1 MTYRDR
7 TIWPGSDHPS
17 SRRGSVA
24 LLIGA
29 LAFLALPTSGTAQ
42 APRRIA
48 PPTPLAAATRALI
61 EGKYD
66 DIEALTDKLDA
77 RDPNVVA
84 LKARAS
90 IARGKYADAEAALKP
105 AASRAPTSEAALEL
119 GLLYHMLGRPEA
131 KALLERIAPM
141 ADTSNDP
148 YEVAR
153 AGRALHALGRLQE
166 ANAAYR
172 EAAAGLPMDPAVQ
185 TAWGEVFLD
194 GHENREAMK
203 SFQMAMQVDQ
213 RWAPAL
219 IGAAR
224 TLADE
229 NPPQAS
235 VFIKRALE
243 INPSSVDAQIFI
255 AEQAMDA
262 ERKKEAREALDKA
275 LAVNPSSLDAHSMLA
290 AMLYVEDKQQE
301 FDAQVAKVLAIAPN
315 YGDVFRTAGAFAAHN
330 YRFDEAVALTRR
342 ALTLDGENPGAL
354 ADLGIHL
361 LRTGDEP
368 GARAALD
375 ASFKADPFN
384 RVTFNLLAMLDT
396 LDKFVTVRDGDVVMR
411 LHADEAAVLT
421 DYAMPLAKQA
431 LTTLA
436 GRYEFTPK
444 GPILIEIF
452 PKHDDFAV
460 RNLGLPGMIGAL
472 GACFGRVVTMDSPR
486 ARPPGEFQWEAT
498 LWHELAH
505 VITLQMSN
513 QRLPRWLSEGLSTY
527 EEKLA
532 RPEWARQ
539 MDTDFAAML
548 NHDGAIKLRDLN
560 AAFQN
565 PKLISI
571 AYYQGGL
578 LVEHL
583 QDVYGIAGIRKL
595 LRAYGQGLD
604 TDAALKSA
612 LNTSFDEL
620 QSGFDQTVE
629 KLFGDMRRA
638 IAVPENVN
646 ALRKDAQLE
655 EIKSFANANPRSYPV
670 QIALGSALRKA
681 GQHDEAIQVFERAA
695 ALIPTARGADS
706 PHAQMAAMAMDKK
719 DTARA
724 ITELTAVVANDF
736 DNVEAARDLATLLRQ
751 TKVDISTPAG
761 ADRLRPVYE
770 RIAAIDPFDAEA
782 HTALG
787 QLAMQRNQADA
798 AVREFRTVIA
808 LGPVDRAAAHTDLAE
823 AYFKGGNRADAKKQ
837 TLAALEIAPTYE
849 RAQELLLKLVDGGR
863 Q

>member
-1 MTYRDR
+1 MTFSDR
-7 TIWPGSDHPS
+7 TAWGGSDPPPA
-17 SRRGSVA
+17 RRVSIA

-29 LAFLALPTSGTAQ
+29 LALLALPTFGTAQ
-42 APRRIA
+42 APRRVV
-48 PPTPLAAATRALI
+48 PTSPLAAATKALI
-61 EGKYD
+61 EGRYD
-66 DIEALTDKLDA
+66 EIDTLTEKLDA

-90 IARGKYADAEAALKP
+90 IARGRYAEAETALRP
-105 AASRAPTSEAALEL
+105 AAQRAPTSEAALEL
-119 GLLYHMLGRPEA
+119 GLLYQMLGRPEG
-131 KALLERIAPM
+131 KALLERVAPM

-148 YEVAR
+148 YEMAR
-153 AGRALHALGRLQE
+153 AARALRALGRLQE

-172 EAAAGLPMDPAVQ
+172 EAAAGLSTDPGVQ
-185 TAWGEVFLD
+185 TGWGELFLD
-194 GHENREAMK
+194 SHNLREALR
-203 SFQMAMQVDQ
+203 SFQLAMQLDP
-213 RWAPAL
+213 RWTPAL

-235 VFIKRALE
+235 ALVKRALE
-243 INPSSVDAQIFI
+243 ITPTSVDAHIFL
-255 AEQAMDA
+255 AEQAVDA
-262 ERKKEAREALDKA
+262 EREKEAREALDKA
-275 LAVNPSSLDAHSMLA
+275 LAVNPSSLEARAMLA
-290 AMLYVEDKQQE
+290 AIAYVEDKQQE
-301 FDAQVAKVLAIAPN
+301 FDAEVAKTLAIAPN
-315 YGDVFRTAGAFAAHN
+315 YGDVYRTAGAFAARN

-342 ALTLDGENPGAL
+342 ALTLDGQNPRTL

-375 ASFKADPFN
+375 ASFKVDPFDV
-384 RVTFNLLAMLDT
+384 VTFNLLAMLDT
-396 LDKFVTVRDGDVVMR
+396 LDKFVTVRDGDIVMR
-411 LHADEAAVLT
+411 LHPDEAPVLQE
-421 DYAMPLAKQA
+421 YAMPLAKQA
-431 LTTLA
+431 LATLSR
-436 GRYEFTPK
+436 RYEFTPK

-505 VITLQMSN
+505 VVSLQMSN

-527 EEKLA
+527 EERVA

-548 NHDGAIKLRDLN
+548 NRDGAIKLRDLN

-578 LVEHL
+578 LVDHL
-583 QDVYGIAGIRKL
+583 QAVYGDAGIRKL
-595 LRAYGQGLD
+595 LRAYGEGLD
-604 TDAALKSA
+604 SDAALKSA

-620 QSGFDQTVE
+620 QAGFDEMVE
-629 KLFGDMRRA
+629 KQFGAMRKA
-638 IAVPENVN
+638 IAAPENAEV
-646 ALRKDAQLE
+646 LRMSPDLLKPYAAE
-655 EIKSFANANPRSYPV
+655 HPGSYPV
-670 QIALGSALRKA
+670 QITLGLALRKA
-681 GQHDEAIQVFERAA
+681 GQLDEAMKAFERAA

-706 PHAQMAAMAMDKK
+706 PHAQMAAIALERK

-724 ITELTAVVANDF
+724 ITELTAIVANDF
-736 DNVEAARDLATLLRQ
+736 DNIDAARQLATLLRQ
-751 TKVDISTPAG
+751 TNVNMSTPEG
-761 ADRLRPVYE
+761 AARLRPVYE

-782 HTALG
+782 HATLG
-787 QLAMQRNQADA
+787 RLAMQRNEPETA
-798 AVREFRTVIA
+798 AREFRTVIA
-808 LGPVDRAAAHTDLAE
+808 LGPVDRAAAYTDLAE
-823 AYFKGGNRADAKKQ
+823 SYFAAGKRADAKKQ

-863 Q
+863 

>member
-1 MTYRDR
+1 MISPDR
-7 TIWPGSDHPS
+7 TTQGGSDHPT
-17 SRRGSVA
+17 RRGSIA

-29 LAFLALPTSGTAQ
+29 LALLALPTFGTAQ
-42 APRRIA
+42 APRRIVPA
-48 PPTPLAAATRALI
+48 TPLAAATRALV

-66 DIEALTDKLDA
+66 EIEALTEKLDA

-90 IARGKYADAEAALKP
+90 IARGRYAEAEALLRP
-105 AASRAPTSEAALEL
+105 VAVRAPTSEAALEL
-119 GLLYHMLGRPEA
+119 GLLLYKLGRSEA
-131 KALLERIAPM
+131 KGMLERIAPM

-148 YEVAR
+148 YELAR

-172 EAAAGLPMDPAVQ
+172 EAAAGLSMDPAVQ
-185 TAWGEVFLD
+185 TAWGELFLD
-194 GHENREAMK
+194 SHNVREALR
-203 SFQMAMQVDQ
+203 SFQMAMQIDQ
-213 RWAPAL
+213 RWTPAL

-235 VFIKRALE
+235 ALVKRALE
-243 INPSSVDAQIFI
+243 VTPSSVDAQIFI
-255 AEQAMDA
+255 AEQALDA

-275 LAVNPSSLDAHSMLA
+275 LAVNPSSLDARAWLA
-290 AMLYVEDKQQE
+290 AIAYVEDKPQE
-301 FDAQVAKVLAIAPN
+301 FEAEAAKVLAIAPN
-315 YGDVFRTAGAFAAHN
+315 YGDVFRTAGAFAARN

-342 ALTLDGENPGAL
+342 ALTLDGQNPRTL
-354 ADLGIHL
+354 ADLGTHL
-361 LRTGDEP
+361 LRTGDES

-375 ASFKADPFN
+375 ASFKADPFDV
-384 RVTFNLLAMLDT
+384 VTFNLLAMLDT
-396 LDKFVTVRDGDVVMR
+396 LDKFVTVRDGDIVMR
-411 LHADEAAVLT
+411 LHPDEAPVLQE
-421 DYAMPLAKQA
+421 YAMPLAKQA

-460 RNLGLPGMIGAL
+460 RNFGLPGMIGAL
-472 GACFGRVVTMDSPR
+472 GACFGRVVTMDSPK

-548 NHDGAIKLRDLN
+548 NRDGAIKLRDLN
-560 AAFQN
+560 GAFQN

-583 QDVYGIAGIRKL
+583 QEVYGIAGIRKL

-604 TDAALKSA
+604 SDAALKSA
-612 LNTSFDEL
+612 LNTSFDDL
-620 QSGFDQTVE
+620 QSGFDQMIE
-629 KLFGDMRRA
+629 KQFGDMRKA
-638 IAVPENVN
+638 IAPPQN
-646 ALRKDAQLE
+646 AEILRAPLE
-655 EIKSFANANPRSYPV
+655 LLKPYANDNPRSYPV
-670 QIALGSALRKA
+670 QVTLGLALRKA
-681 GQHDEAIQVFERAA
+681 GQLDEAMQAFEKAA

-706 PHAQMAAMAMDKK
+706 PHAQMAAIAMEKK

-724 ITELTAVVANDF
+724 ITELTAIVANDF
-736 DNVEAARDLATLLRQ
+736 DNVEAARQLATLLRQ
-751 TKVDISTPAG
+751 TNVNMSTPAG
-761 ADRLRPVYE
+761 ADRLKPVYE

-782 HTALG
+782 HATLG
-787 QLAMQRNQADA
+787 RLAMLRNEADA
-798 AVREFRTVIA
+798 AAREFRTVIA
-808 LGPVDRAAAHTDLAE
+808 LGPVDRAAAYTDLAE
-823 AYFKGGNRADAKKQ
+823 AYFKAGKRADAKKQ

-863 Q
+863 

>member
-1 MTYRDR
+1 MTSPDR
-7 TIWPGSDHPS
+7 TAWGGSDLPR
-17 SRRGSVA
+17 SRRISVA

-42 APRRIA
+42 APRIRPA
-48 PPTPLAAATRALI
+48 ATPLGGAIRALI
-61 EGKYD
+61 EGRYD
-66 DIEALTDKLDA
+66 EIDALIDKLDA

-84 LKARAS
+84 VKARAL
-90 IARGKYADAEAALKP
+90 IARGKYGDADAVLKP

-119 GLLYHMLGRPEA
+119 GLLYQMLGRPEG
-131 KALLERIAPM
+131 KSVLERVAPI

-153 AGRALHALGRLQE
+153 AGRALRALGRFQE

-172 EAAAGLPMDPAVQ
+172 EAAAALSTDPGVQ
-185 TAWGEVFLD
+185 TAWGELFLD
-194 GHENREAMK
+194 SHNAREALR

-219 IGAAR
+219 IGAAQAI
-224 TLADE
+224 ADE
-229 NPPQAS
+229 NPPQAMALA
-235 VFIKRALE
+235 KRALE
-243 INPSSVDAQIFI
+243 VNPSSVDAQLFI
-255 AEQAMDA
+255 AGQ
-262 ERKKEAREALDKA
+262 ALDADRKNDARQALEKA
-275 LAVNPSSLDAHSMLA
+275 LAVNPSSLEAHAQLA
-290 AMLYVEDKQQE
+290 AILYVEDKQQE
-301 FDAQVAKVLAIAPN
+301 FDAAVAKTLAIAPK
-315 YGDVFRTAGAFAAHN
+315 YGDVFRAAGELAAHN

-342 ALTLDGENPGAL
+342 ALTLDPQNPRTL

-361 LRTGDEP
+361 LRTGDEA

-375 ASFKADPFN
+375 ASFKLDPFDI
-384 RVTFNLLAMLDT
+384 VTFNLLAMLDT
-396 LDKFVTVRDGDVVMR
+396 LDKFVTLRDGDIVMR
-411 LHADEAAVLT
+411 LHKDEAPVLQE
-421 DYAMPLAKQA
+421 YAIPLARQA

-436 GRYEFTPK
+436 GRYEFTPR

-472 GACFGRVVTMDSPR
+472 GACFGRVVTMDSPH

-498 LWHELAH
+498 LWHELTH

-527 EEKLA
+527 EEKRA

-548 NHDGAIKLRDLN
+548 NRDGAIKLRDLN

-583 QDVYGIAGIRKL
+583 ESVYGDAGIRKL

-604 TDAALKSA
+604 TDAAFKSA

-620 QSGFDQTVE
+620 QAGFDQTLD
-629 KLFGDMRRA
+629 KLFGEMRKA
-638 IAVPENVN
+638 LAPPENADV
-646 ALRKDAQLE
+646 LRMPLE
-655 EIKSFANANPRSYPV
+655 LLKSYAAEHPGSYAV
-670 QIALGSALRKA
+670 QMTAATALRKA
-681 GQHDEAIQVFERAA
+681 GQLDEALQAFERAA
-695 ALIPTARGADS
+695 KLIPTARGADS
-706 PHAQMAAMAMDKK
+706 PHGQMAAIAMEKK
-719 DTARA
+719 DSARA
-724 ITELTAVVANDF
+724 VTELTALVANDF
-736 DNVEAARDLATLLRQ
+736 DNIEAARELATLLRK
-751 TKVDISTPAG
+751 TNVSMSTPAG
-761 ADRLRPVYE
+761 AARLRPVYE
-770 RIAAIDPFDAEA
+770 RIAAIDPFDADA
-782 HTALG
+782 HATLG
-787 QLAMQRNQADA
+787 RLAMQRDEPEVA
-798 AVREFRTVIA
+798 AREFRTVLA
-808 LGPVDRAAAHTDLAE
+808 LAPVDRAAAYTDLAE
-823 AYFKGGNRADAKKQ
+823 SYFKAGKRADAKKQ

-863 Q
+863 H

>member
-1 MTYRDR
+1 MISPDR
-7 TIWPGSDHPS
+7 TIWTGSDHPS
-17 SRRGSVA
+17 SRRASVA

-29 LAFLALPTSGTAQ
+29 LAFLALPTFGTAQ

-90 IARGKYADAEAALKP
+90 IARGKYSEAEAALKP
-105 AASRAPTSEAALEL
+105 AATRAPTSEAALEL

-153 AGRALHALGRLQE
+153 AGRALRALGRLHE

-185 TAWGEVFLD
+185 TAWGELFLE
-194 GHENREAMK
+194 GHTPREAMK

-213 RWAPAL
+213 RWTPAL

-224 TLADE
+224 TLADD

-235 VFIKRALE
+235 AFARRALE

-275 LAVNPSSLDAHSMLA
+275 LAVNPSSLDAHAMLA
-290 AMLYVEDKQQE
+290 AIAYVEDKQQE
-301 FDAQVAKVLAIAPN
+301 FDAQVAKVQAIAPN
-315 YGDVFRTAGAFAAHN
+315 YGDVFRTVGAFAARN
-330 YRFDEAVALTRR
+330 YRFDEAVTLTRR
-342 ALTLDGENPGAL
+342 ALSVDGENPRAL
-354 ADLGIHL
+354 ADLGVHL

-375 ASFKADPFN
+375 ASFKADPFDN
-384 RVTFNLLAMLDT
+384 VTFNLLAMLDT
-396 LDKFVTVRDGDVVMR
+396 LDKFVTVRDGDIIMR
-411 LHADEAAVLT
+411 LHADEAPVLT
-421 DYAMPLAKQA
+421 DYALPLAKQA

-444 GPILIEIF
+444 GPVLIEIF

-460 RNLGLPGMIGAL
+460 RNAGLPGMIGAL

-548 NHDGAIKLRDLN
+548 NRDGAIKLRDLN

-583 QDVYGIAGIRKL
+583 QEVYGIAGIRKL
-595 LRAYGQGLD
+595 LRAYGEGLD
-604 TDAALKSA
+604 TDAALRSS

-638 IAVPENVN
+638 IALPQDVEI
-646 ALRKDAQLE
+646 LRKPLE
-655 EIKSFANANPRSYPV
+655 DLKPYANDNPRNYPV
-670 QIALGSALRKA
+670 QISLGLALRKN
-681 GQHDEAIQVFERAA
+681 GQLDEAMQAFERAA
-695 ALIPTARGADS
+695 TLIPTARGDDS
-706 PHAQMAAMAMDKK
+706 PHAQMADIAMEKK

-724 ITELTAVVANDF
+724 ITELTAVVATDF
-736 DNVEAARDLATLLRQ
+736 DNVKAARDLATLLRQ

-787 QLAMQRNQADA
+787 QLAMRRNQADA

-823 AYFKGGNRADAKKQ
+823 AYFKGGNRVDAKKQ

>member
-1 MTYRDR
+1 MTSPDR

-17 SRRGSVA
+17 SRRASVA

-29 LAFLALPTSGTAQ
+29 LAFLALRSSGTAQ

-48 PPTPLAAATRALI
+48 PPTPLAAATRALN

-84 LKARAS
+84 LKARAG
-90 IARGKYADAEAALKP
+90 IARGKYSEAEAALKP
-105 AASRAPTSEAALEL
+105 AATRAPTSEAALEL

-153 AGRALHALGRLQE
+153 AGRALRALGRLHE

-185 TAWGEVFLD
+185 TAWGELFLD

-213 RWAPAL
+213 RWTPAL

-224 TLADE
+224 TLADD

-235 VFIKRALE
+235 AFVKRALE

-262 ERKKEAREALDKA
+262 ERKTEAREALAKA
-275 LAVNPSSLDAHSMLA
+275 LAVNPSSLDAHAMLA

-301 FDAQVAKVLAIAPN
+301 FDAQVAKVQAIAPN
-315 YGDVFRTAGAFAAHN
+315 YGDVFRTVGAFAARN
-330 YRFDEAVALTRR
+330 YRFDEAVTLTRR
-342 ALTLDGENPGAL
+342 ALSVDGENPRAL
-354 ADLGIHL
+354 ADLGVHL

-375 ASFKADPFN
+375 ASFKADPFD

-396 LDKFVTVRDGDVVMR
+396 LDKFVTVRDGDIVMR
-411 LHADEAAVLT
+411 LHADEAPVLT
-421 DYAMPLAKQA
+421 DYALPLAKQA

-444 GPILIEIF
+444 GPILIEVF

-460 RNLGLPGMIGAL
+460 RNAGLPGMIGAL

-548 NHDGAIKLRDLN
+548 NRDGAIKLRDLN

-583 QDVYGIAGIRKL
+583 QEVYGIAGIRKL
-595 LRAYGQGLD
+595 LRAYGEGLD
-604 TDAALKSA
+604 TDAALRSA

-620 QSGFDQTVE
+620 QSGFDQTIE

-638 IAVPENVN
+638 IALPQDVEI
-646 ALRKDAQLE
+646 LRKPLE
-655 EIKSFANANPRSYPV
+655 DLKPYANDNPRNYPV
-670 QIALGSALRKA
+670 QISLGMALRKN
-681 GQHDEAIQVFERAA
+681 GQLDEAMQAFERAA
-695 ALIPTARGADS
+695 ALIPTARGDDS
-706 PHAQMAAMAMDKK
+706 PHAQMADIAIEKK

-724 ITELTAVVANDF
+724 ITELTAVVATDF
-736 DNVEAARDLATLLRQ
+736 DNVKAARDLATLLRQ

-782 HTALG
+782 HAALG

>member
-1 MTYRDR
+1 MTSSDR
-7 TIWPGSDHPS
+7 TTWTGSNHPS
-17 SRRGSVA
+17 SRRGSIA

-29 LAFLALPTSGTAQ
+29 LALLALPTWGTAQ
-42 APRRIA
+42 APRRIVPA
-48 PPTPLAAATRALI
+48 TPLAAATRALI

-105 AASRAPTSEAALEL
+105 AATRVPTSEAALEL

-185 TAWGEVFLD
+185 TAWGELFLD
-194 GHENREAMK
+194 GHTVREAMK
-203 SFQMAMQVDQ
+203 SFQMAMQIDQ
-213 RWAPAL
+213 RWTPAL

-224 TLADE
+224 ALADD

-235 VFIKRALE
+235 AFVRRALE
-243 INPSSVDAQIFI
+243 INPSSIDAQIFI

-275 LAVNPSSLDAHSMLA
+275 LAVNPLSLDAHAMLA
-290 AMLYVEDKQQE
+290 AIAYVEDKQQE

-315 YGDVFRTAGAFAAHN
+315 YGDVFRTAGAFAARN
-330 YRFDEAVALTRR
+330 YRFEEAVALTRR
-342 ALTLDGENPGAL
+342 ALTLDGENPRAL

-375 ASFKADPFN
+375 ASFKSDPFDT
-384 RVTFNLLAMLDT
+384 VTFNLLAMLDT
-396 LDKFVTVRDGDVVMR
+396 LDKFVTVRDGDIVMR
-411 LHADEAAVLT
+411 LHADEAAVLQ
-421 DYAMPLAKQA
+421 DYALPLAKQA

-460 RNLGLPGMIGAL
+460 RNLGIPGMIGAL
-472 GACFGRVVTMDSPR
+472 GACFGRVVTMDSPK

-548 NHDGAIKLRDLN
+548 NREGAIKLRDLN

-565 PKLISI
+565 PKLITI

-583 QDVYGIAGIRKL
+583 QEVYGVAGIRKL

-629 KLFGDMRRA
+629 KLFGDMRKA
-638 IAVPENVN
+638 LALPQNAE
-646 ALRKDAQLE
+646 ALRMPLE
-655 EIKSFANANPRSYPV
+655 LLKPYANDNPKNYPV
-670 QIALGSALRKA
+670 QISLGLALRKA
-681 GQHDEAIQVFERAA
+681 GQLDEAMQAFERAA

-706 PHAQMAAMAMDKK
+706 PHAQMAAIAMDKK

-724 ITELTAVVANDF
+724 ITELTAIVANDF
-736 DNVEAARDLATLLRQ
+736 DNVEAARQLATLLRQ
-751 TKVDISTPAG
+751 TNVDISTPAG

-782 HTALG
+782 HATLGRLAL
-787 QLAMQRNQADA
+787 QRNQAETA
-798 AVREFRTVIA
+798 AREFRTVIA

-863 Q
+863 